1 VHGPLV
7 IGHRGAS
14 GHRPEHTSLAYRLAW
29 RSGADCVETDVVSSR
44 DGVLLCRHDLD
55 LARTTDIAERPE
67 FAHRRHWMQV
77 DGEHVQGWFVGD
89 LDLDELRTLRARERW
104 PALRPASA
112 RYDDKVGLLTL
123 DDLLDLRERESAR
136 AGRRLGVHV
145 EVKEPETFERGG
157 LPLHEPLVQTL
168 RDRGLTTALSPV
180 AVMSFDARLLKQV
193 RRHVDVDLVRLLD
206 HDQPVRR
213 GSLARTASYATGVG
227 LHKAHLRRGKGR
239 HPARVAGKVQAAG
252 LDLLVW
258 TLRSEN
264 RYLPAHL
271 REPGTGATHG
281 RAHREVARLLDL
293 GVDGLITDFPEVAAG
308 VLANRAGRTV
318 RGDRAA

>member
-1 VHGPLV
+1 V

-29 RSGADCVETDVVSSR
+29 RSGADCVETDVVRSR
-44 DGVLLCRHDLD
+44 DGVLVCRHDLD
-55 LARTTDIAERPE
+55 LAPTTDVSARPE
-67 FAHRRHWMQV
+67 FAHRKRWMQV
-77 DGEHVQGWFVGD
+77 DGEHVESWFVGD
-89 LDLDELRTLRARERW
+89 FDLEELRTLRARERW
-104 PALRPASA
+104 PWLRPASA

-136 AGRRLGVHV
+136 AGRPLGVHV
-145 EVKEPETFERGG
+145 EVKPEVPAAPGA
-157 LPLHEPLVQTL
+157 PLHELLLDVL
-168 RDRGLTTALSPV
+168 RPRGLTTALGPV
-180 AVMSFDARLLKQV
+180 AVMSFDAALLKEV

-213 GSLARTASYATGVG
+213 GSLGRTASYATGVG

-239 HPARVAGKVQAAG
+239 HPARIAERVQSAG

-271 REPGTGATHG
+271 RKPGDGATHG
-281 RAHREVARLLDL
+281 RAKREVARLLDL
-293 GVDGLITDFPEVAAG
+293 GLDGLITDFPEVVVDVLETREAA
-308 VLANRAGRTV
+308 RTARV
-318 RGDRAA
+318 A

>member
-1 VHGPLV
+1 V

-44 DGVLLCRHDLD
+44 DGVLVCRHDLD

-67 FAHRRHWMQV
+67 FAHRRAWMQV
-77 DGEHVQGWFVGD
+77 DGEHVEGWFVGD
-89 LDLDELRTLRARERW
+89 FDLAELRTLRARERW
-104 PALRPASA
+104 PALRPTSA
-112 RYDDKVGLLTL
+112 RYDDRVGLLTL

-145 EVKEPETFERGG
+145 EVKEPRLFERRG
-157 LPLHEPLVQTL
+157 LPVHESLLDVL
-168 RDRGLTTALSPV
+168 RARGLTTALAPV
-180 AVMSFDARLLKQV
+180 TVMSFDTRVLKHV
-193 RRHVDVDLVRLLD
+193 RRHLDVEVVRLLD

-213 GSLARTASYATGVG
+213 GSLGRTAAYANAVG
-227 LHKAHLRRGKGR
+227 LHKAHLRRGKGL
-239 HPARVAGKVQAAG
+239 HPERVAAKVQSAG

-271 REPGTGATHG
+271 REPGGGATHG
-281 RAHREVARLLDL
+281 RAHREVTRLLDL
-293 GVDGLITDFPEVAAG
+293 GVDGLITDFPEVAVG
-308 VLANRAGRTV
+308 VLDQRARRAT
-318 RGDRAA
+318 RAA